1 MADFEKKD
9 TSLLYVQV
17 ADYVREKI
25 YSKEWGV
32 DERIPSEHELMAM
45 LHLSRGTVQKGI
57 RSLVEEGLLVQQRGR
72 GTFVIQPVMAR
83 PSGNALHSFAES
95 MVEQGIAFVTKVV
108 DKRIERANRACA
120 QALEIE
126 ENSTYLYLMRV
137 RFVADEPVMLI
148 ESRINLEPCPGLENV
163 DFERE
168 SLFCAIER
176 TSGRPVGTAEMTYSA
191 RAAGKRRGR
200 WLQCGER
207 SPVLDLDQLVRL
219 EDGTP
224 VEWGS
229 VWMPANRCVI
239 SCTTARGGVDPHS
252 ERVAV
257 GATGRGPLICGAADA
272 APRGALGARGAA
284 VPAPRPGAVARSGAV
299 RGGGARGI
307 GGLR

>member
-1 MADFEKKD
+1 MSDFEKKD

-83 PSGNALHSFAES
+83 PSGNTLHSFAES
-95 MVEQGIAFVTKVV
+95 MTEQGIEFVTKVAE
-108 DKRIERANRACA
+108 KRIERANRVCA
-120 QALEIE
+120 RTLEIQE
-126 ENSTYLYLMRV
+126 DSPYLYLMRV
-137 RFVADEPVMLI
+137 RFVSDEPVMLI
-148 ESRINLEPCPGLENV
+148 ESRINLNPCPGLENV
-163 DFERE
+163 DFEHE
-168 SLFCAIER
+168 SLFSAVER
-176 TSGRPVGTAEMTYSA
+176 TSGKPVGTAEMTYSA

-239 SCTTARGGVDPHS
+239 SCTTARGPEGSPNR
-252 ERVAV
+252 RVL
-257 GATGRGPLICGAADA
+257 GATR
-272 APRGALGARGAA
+272 
-284 VPAPRPGAVARSGAV
+284 
-299 RGGGARGI
+299 
-307 GGLR
+307 

>member
-1 MADFEKKD
+1 MSDFEKKD

-72 GTFVIQPVMAR
+72 GTFVVQPVMAR
-83 PSGNALHSFAES
+83 PSGNQLHSFAES
-95 MVEQGIAFVTKVV
+95 MVEQGIEFETRVV
-108 DKRIERANRACA
+108 ERRVERANRVCA
-120 QALEIE
+120 KYLEIPE
-126 ENSTYLYLMRV
+126 GSPYLYLVRV
-137 RFVADEPVMLI
+137 RIVSEEPVMLI
-148 ESRINLEPCPGLENV
+148 ESRIGLRTCPNLETV
-163 DFERE
+163 DFSQEGLFNAVER
-168 SLFCAIER
+168 L
-176 TSGRPVGTAEMTYSA
+176 SGQSVGMAEMTYSA

-200 WLQCGER
+200 WLECGER

-239 SCTTARGGVDPHS
+239 SCVTARSAEGG
-252 ERVAV
+252 R
-257 GATGRGPLICGAADA
+257 R
-272 APRGALGARGAA
+272 AL
-284 VPAPRPGAVARSGAV
+284 
-299 RGGGARGI
+299 
-307 GGLR
+307 

>member
-9 TSLLYVQV
+9 SSLLYVQV

-83 PSGNALHSFAES
+83 PSSNKLHSFAES
-95 MVEQGIAFVTKVV
+95 MNEQGIDFVTKVV
-108 DKRIERANRACA
+108 DKRIERANRVCA
-120 QALEIE
+120 EYLSIE
-126 ENSTYLYLMRV
+126 EGSPYLYLMRV
-137 RFVADEPVMLI
+137 RSVNEEPVMLI
-148 ESRINLEPCPGLENV
+148 ESRINLNPCPGLENV
-163 DFERE
+163 DFEHE
-168 SLFCAIER
+168 GLFNAVER
-176 TSGRPVGTAEMTYSA
+176 TSGKKVGAAEMTYSA

-200 WLQCGER
+200 WLECNER
-207 SPVLDLDQLVRL
+207 APVLDLDQLGRL

-239 SCTTARGGVDPHS
+239 SSLTTR
-252 ERVAV
+252 
-257 GATGRGPLICGAADA
+257 
-272 APRGALGARGAA
+272 
-284 VPAPRPGAVARSGAV
+284 
-299 RGGGARGI
+299 
-307 GGLR
+307 

>member
-32 DERIPSEHELMAM
+32 DERIPSEHELMSM

-83 PSGNALHSFAES
+83 PSSNQLHSFAES
-95 MVEQGIAFVTKVV
+95 MNEQGIHFVTKVV
-108 DKRIERANRACA
+108 ERRCGKATNVCA
-120 QALEIE
+120 KSLEIAVGDP
-126 ENSTYLYLMRV
+126 YLYLMRV
-137 RFVADEPVMLI
+137 RFVSDEPVMLI
-148 ESRINLEPCPGLENV
+148 ESRINLNACPELEQVDYEQEGLFDAV
-163 DFERE
+163 ER
-168 SLFCAIER
+168 L
-176 TSGRPVGTAEMTYSA
+176 SGQSVGTAEMTYSA

-200 WLQCGER
+200 WLQCSER

-219 EDGTP
+219 ADGTP
-224 VEWGS
+224 IEWGS

-239 SCTTARGGVDPHS
+239 SSVTMR
-252 ERVAV
+252 
-257 GATGRGPLICGAADA
+257 
-272 APRGALGARGAA
+272 
-284 VPAPRPGAVARSGAV
+284 
-299 RGGGARGI
+299 
-307 GGLR
+307 

>member
-1 MADFEKKD
+1 MSRCGQLAKLPQVSPEADAHKESCMSDFEKKD

-83 PSGNALHSFAES
+83 PSGNELHSFAES
-95 MVEQGIAFVTKVV
+95 MSEQGIPFETKVAER
-108 DKRIERANRACA
+108 RIERANRVCA
-120 QALEIE
+120 ENLEIAE
-126 ENSTYLYLMRV
+126 GAPYLYLMRV
-137 RFVADEPVMLI
+137 RSVGGEPVMLI
-148 ESRINLEPCPGLENV
+148 ESRVNLEPCPGLETV

-168 SLFCAIER
+168 GLFSAVER
-176 TSGRPVGTAEMTYSA
+176 TSGQSVGAAEMTYSA

-200 WLQCGER
+200 WLECGER
-207 SPVLDLDQLVRL
+207 SPVLDHDQLVRL
-219 EDGTP
+219 ADGTP

-239 SCTTARGGVDPHS
+239 SCTTMR
-252 ERVAV
+252 
-257 GATGRGPLICGAADA
+257 
-272 APRGALGARGAA
+272 
-284 VPAPRPGAVARSGAV
+284 
-299 RGGGARGI
+299 
-307 GGLR
+307 

>member
-1 MADFEKKD
+1 MSDFEKKD

-83 PSGNALHSFAES
+83 PSGNKLHSFAES
-95 MVEQGIAFVTKVV
+95 MTEQGVNFITKVV
-108 DKRIERANRACA
+108 DRRMGKANRVCA
-120 QALEIE
+120 QFLEINE
-126 ENSTYLYLMRV
+126 GDPYLYLMRV
-137 RFVADEPVMLI
+137 RFVAEEPVMLI
-148 ESRINLEPCPGLENV
+148 ESRINLKACPGLESA
-163 DFERE
+163 DFEKE
-168 SLFCAIER
+168 SLFCAVER
-176 TSGRPVGTAEMTYSA
+176 TSGQKVGTAEMTYSA

-200 WLQCGER
+200 WLECGER

-229 VWMPANRCVI
+229 VWLPANRCVI
-239 SCTTARGGVDPHS
+239 NCTPTR
-252 ERVAV
+252 
-257 GATGRGPLICGAADA
+257 
-272 APRGALGARGAA
+272 
-284 VPAPRPGAVARSGAV
+284 
-299 RGGGARGI
+299 
-307 GGLR
+307 

>member
-1 MADFEKKD
+1 MSDFEKKD

-72 GTFVIQPVMAR
+72 GTFVIQPVVAR
-83 PSGNALHSFAES
+83 PSGNQLHSFAES
-95 MVEQGIAFVTKVV
+95 TNEQGIEFVTKVA
-108 DKRIERANRACA
+108 DKRIERANRVCA
-120 QALEIE
+120 QSLEIAE
-126 ENSTYLYLMRV
+126 GSPYLYLMRV
-137 RFVADEPVMLI
+137 RLVEDEPVMLI

-163 DFERE
+163 DFEHE
-168 SLFCAIER
+168 GLFNAVER
-176 TSGRPVGTAEMTYSA
+176 TSGKRVGTAEMTYSA
-191 RAAGKRRGR
+191 RAAGKKRGR
-200 WLQCGER
+200 WLECGER

-229 VWMPANRCVI
+229 VWLPANRCVI
-239 SCTTARGGVDPHS
+239 NCITTR
-252 ERVAV
+252 
-257 GATGRGPLICGAADA
+257 
-272 APRGALGARGAA
+272 
-284 VPAPRPGAVARSGAV
+284 
-299 RGGGARGI
+299 
-307 GGLR
+307 

>member
-25 YSKEWGV
+25 YSKEWSV

-83 PSGNALHSFAES
+83 PSGNKLHSFAES
-95 MVEQGIAFVTKVV
+95 MNEQGIEYVTRVV
-108 DKRIERANRACA
+108 EKRIDRANRVCA
-120 QALEIE
+120 QNLGIAEG
-126 ENSTYLYLMRV
+126 STFLYLMRV
-137 RFVADEPVMLI
+137 RFVAEQPVMLI

-168 SLFCAIER
+168 GLFDAVER
-176 TSGRPVGTAEMTYSA
+176 TSGQSVGDAEMTYSA

-200 WLQCGER
+200 WLECGER

-229 VWMPANRCVI
+229 VWLPANRCVI
-239 SCTTARGGVDPHS
+239 SS
-252 ERVAV
+252 
-257 GATGRGPLICGAADA
+257 
-272 APRGALGARGAA
+272 
-284 VPAPRPGAVARSGAV
+284 V
-299 RGGGARGI
+299 RTR
-307 GGLR
+307 